1 MKLSFSTR
9 GWNDTPFDELVETAA
24 AMGFAGIEAYN
35 VLASAALSGAGTP
48 FNPYSARAT
57 TRELRNRGL
66 VIPVFDSSLDI
77 SLAQTAASA
86 GGAGTGGAEADETG
100 SPRDLGQADA
110 VSQAKRLI
118 DLAGEVRVAC
128 VCLKA
133 QHGDESQAKAAIDEL
148 LPYAAERD
156 VTILLETSGIFADT
170 ARLTALL
177 DTYASDNLAA
187 LWDVHHPYRDFAEDP
202 STTIQN
208 LGAYI
213 RHVHMRDS
221 DEDGTYNLV
230 GEGTLP
236 IDDVM
241 RALSSINYDGFISM
255 EWKPEWMED
264 LTDLEILLPHFVN
277 FMRRFRYTKRSKG
290 AYYPNHDGSGQ
301 YLWKK
306 DELIDLT
313 FSEVLDAMAEAFPDQ
328 YAFKYT
334 TLDYTRT
341 YEEFRRDVDDFA
353 RALVSLGVKPG
364 SKVAIWAT
372 NVPAWFITFWA
383 TTKIGAVLV
392 TVNTAYKIHEA
403 EYLLRQS
410 DTHTLVMIESA
421 LDSDYAAIM
430 NELCPE
436 IAKNA
441 PGQPLHCEKLP
452 FLRNVITVGFR
463 MDGCLTFEEA
473 FARADMVPL
482 ETIKRLADDVKPD
495 DVCNMQYTSGTT
507 GFPKGVMLTHRN
519 VVNDG
524 KCIGDR
530 MGLSTAD
537 RMMIQVP
544 MFHCFGMVLSMTSSM
559 THGATMCPMPYFSAK
574 ASLSCI
580 TQERITCFNG
590 VPTMFIAMFNHPDY
604 RKTDFSFMRTGI
616 MAGAGCPPEL
626 MKRAAQPDEM
636 NMTGIV
642 SVYGQTESAPGST
655 MSAWTD
661 PLDLRTETVGY
672 AFPHVECKVVD
683 PETGEEVPDGTNG
696 EFCSRGYNT
705 MKGYYKMP
713 GATLSAVDAARWLHS
728 GDLACRNPDGT
739 FVITGRLKDMI
750 IRGGENIYP
759 KELEEFLYTHPKIQ
773 DVQVIGVPDKK
784 YGEEAM
790 ACIVLREGAHATEE
804 EILDFARERLARHK
818 VPRYIKFV
826 DAFPM
831 NAAGKVL
838 KYKMR
843 EAAVEELG
851 L

>member
-1 MKLSFSTR
+1 MRLSLSTR
-9 GWNDTPFDELVETAA
+9 GWDALDWSELVDMAA
-24 AMGFAGIEAYN
+24 EMGFGGIEAYDP
-35 VLASAALSGAGTP
+35 LARERMTGPAGP
-48 FNPYSARAT
+48 LNPYHARAT
-57 TRELRNRGL
+57 SRELRGKGL
-66 VIPVFDSSLDI
+66 VIPTIDSSIDI
-77 SLAQTAASA
+77 SETN
-86 GGAGTGGAEADETG
+86 EAHE
-100 SPRDLGQADA
+100 R
-110 VSQAKRLI
+110 
-118 DLAGEVRVAC
+118 
-128 VCLKA
+128 
-133 QHGDESQAKAAIDEL
+133 AIDEAKRMVDL
-148 LPYAAERD
+148 AAETRTPCVCVKAARDADDQIRAAVDEILPYAIERD
-156 VTILLETSGIFADT
+156 VCILIETSGAFADT
-170 ARLTALL
+170 HRLTRLL
-177 DTYASDNLAA
+177 DAYASDNLAA
-187 LWDVHHPYRDFAEDP
+187 LWDVHHPYRDAHEEAA
-202 STTIQN
+202 TTVAN

-213 RHVHMRDS
+213 RHVHLRDS
-221 DEDGTYNLV
+221 DDDGTYNLV

-236 IDDVM
+236 IDAVM
-241 RALSSINYDGFISM
+241 RALSSINYDGFVSM
-255 EWKPEWMED
+255 EWKPEWMPD
-264 LTDLEILLPHFVN
+264 LTDPEILLPHFVN
-277 FMRRFRYTKRSKG
+277 FMRTFRSTRTNRG
-290 AYYPNHDGSGQ
+290 AYYPNHDGTGQ
-301 YLWKK
+301 YLWKR

-313 FSEVLDAMAEAFPDQ
+313 FPEVLDRLVEAFPDQ

-341 YEEFRRDVDDFA
+341 YEEFRQDVDDFA

-372 NVPAWFITFWA
+372 NVPAWFVTFWA
-383 TTKIGAVLV
+383 ATKIGAVLV

-410 DTHTLVMIESA
+410 DTHTLVMIERA
-421 LDSDYAAIM
+421 LDSDYAAII

-436 IAKNA
+436 IADSK
-441 PGQPLHCEKLP
+441 PGEPLHCERLP
-452 FLRNVITVGFR
+452 FLRNVITVGFD
-463 MDGCLTFEEA
+463 MPGCLEFDEA
-473 FARADMVPL
+473 MQRSDAVPL
-482 ETIKRLADDVKPD
+482 ETVKRLAADVRPD

-544 MFHCFGMVLSMTSSM
+544 MFHCFGMVLSMTASM
-559 THGATMCPMPYFSAK
+559 THGTTMCPMPYFSAK

-604 RKTDFSFMRTGI
+604 DKTDFSAMRTGI
-616 MAGAGCPPEL
+616 MAGSGCPPEL
-626 MKRAAQPDEM
+626 MKRAAEPSEM

-661 PLDLRTETVGY
+661 GLELRTETVGY
-672 AFPHVECKVVD
+672 AFPHIECKVID
-683 PETGEEVPDGTNG
+683 PETGEEVPDGVDG

-713 GATLSAVDAARWLHS
+713 DATAETVDADRWLHS
-728 GDLACRNPDGT
+728 GDLARRNADGT

-759 KELEEFLYTHPKIQ
+759 KEIEEFIYTHPQVQ
-773 DVQVIGVPDKK
+773 DVQVIGVPDAK
-784 YGEEAM
+784 YD
-790 ACIVLREGAHATEE
+790 E
-804 EILDFARERLARHK
+804 EIMAVIVPKEGEAIDEGEMKAFIAASLARHK
-818 VPRYIKFV
+818 VPRYYSFV

-843 EAAVEELG
+843 EQAIEDLG
-851 L
+851 LGNLVR